1 MKMIHKF
8 IEQLNLIQK
17 TLLSIASSIVTY
29 WLLDGF
35 NAKPL
40 EDILFK
46 FINIVFS
53 WSFDS
58 KFGIDNTGYLDPDFI
73 FVFCIMGLFIFHKR
87 DNNKPLDPKE

>member
-1 MKMIHKF
+1 MKIMNKF
-8 IEQLNLIQK
+8 IAQLNLIQK
-17 TLLSIASSIVTY
+17 TLLTIASSIVTY

-53 WSFDS
+53 WIFDS
-58 KFGIDNTGYLDPDFI
+58 RFGLDNTGYINPDFI
-73 FVFCIMGLFIFHKR
+73 FVVCIIGLFIFHNR
-87 DNNKPLDPKE
+87 DNNDSSVSEE

>member
-1 MKMIHKF
+1 MNKF
-8 IEQLNLIQK
+8 IAQLNLIQK
-17 TLLSIASSIVTY
+17 TLLTIASSIVTY

-35 NAKPL
+35 NAKLL

-58 KFGIDNTGYLDPDFI
+58 RFGLENTGYLNPDFI
-73 FVFCIMGLFIFHKR
+73 FVVCIIGLFIFHNR
-87 DNNKPLDPKE
+87 DNNFSSVSEE

>member
-1 MKMIHKF
+1 MKMIHRF
-8 IEQLNLIQK
+8 IEQLNFIQK
-17 TLLSIASSIVTY
+17 TLLTIACSIVIY

-35 NAKPL
+35 EGKLL

-58 KFGIDNTGYLDPDFI
+58 RFGLDNRGYFNPDFI
-73 FVFCIMGLFIFHKR
+73 FIVCIVGLFIFHYH
-87 DNNKPLDPKE
+87 DNNDSLESEK

>member
-1 MKMIHKF
+1 MKIMNKF
-8 IEQLNLIQK
+8 IAQLNLIQK
-17 TLLSIASSIVTY
+17 TLLTIASSIVTY

-58 KFGIDNTGYLDPDFI
+58 RFGLNNTGYLNPDFI
-73 FVFCIMGLFIFHKR
+73 FVVCIVGLFIFHNR
-87 DNNKPLDPKE
+87 DNNESLDMEE

>member
-1 MKMIHKF
+1 MKIMNKF
-8 IEQLNLIQK
+8 IAQLNLIQK
-17 TLLSIASSIVTY
+17 TLLTIASSIVTY

-58 KFGIDNTGYLDPDFI
+58 RFGLNNTGYLNPDFI
-73 FVFCIMGLFIFHKR
+73 FVVCLIGLFIF
-87 DNNKPLDPKE
+87 NNRYFENQDLD

>member
-1 MKMIHKF
+1 MKIMNKF
-8 IEQLNLIQK
+8 IAQLNLIQK
-17 TLLSIASSIVTY
+17 TLLTIASSIVTY

-53 WSFDS
+53 WSFES
-58 KFGIDNTGYLDPDFI
+58 RFGLENTGYLNPDFI
-73 FVFCIMGLFIFHKR
+73 FVVCIIGLFIFHNR
-87 DNNKPLDPKE
+87 DHNDSSDSEE

>member
-1 MKMIHKF
+1 MKIMNKF
-8 IEQLNLIQK
+8 IAQFNLIQK
-17 TLLSIASSIVTY
+17 TLLTIASSIVTY

-53 WSFDS
+53 WSFES
-58 KFGIDNTGYLDPDFI
+58 RFGLENTGYLNPDFI
-73 FVFCIMGLFIFHKR
+73 FVVCIIGLFIFHNR
-87 DNNKPLDPKE
+87 DNNDSLVSKE

>member
-1 MKMIHKF
+1 MKIMNKF
-8 IEQLNLIQK
+8 IAQLNLIQK
-17 TLLSIASSIVTY
+17 TLLTIASSIVTY

-58 KFGIDNTGYLDPDFI
+58 RFGLDNTGYLNPDFI
-73 FVFCIMGLFIFHKR
+73 FVVCIIGLFIFHNR
-87 DNNKPLDPKE
+87 DNNDSLELEE

>member
-1 MKMIHKF
+1 MKIMNKF
-8 IEQLNLIQK
+8 IAQLNLIQK
-17 TLLSIASSIVTY
+17 TLLTIASSIVTY

-53 WSFDS
+53 WSFES
-58 KFGIDNTGYLDPDFI
+58 RFGLENTGYLNPDFI
-73 FVFCIMGLFIFHKR
+73 FVVCIIGLFIFHNR
-87 DNNKPLDPKE
+87 DNNDSLDTEE

>member
-17 TLLSIASSIVTY
+17 TLLTIASSMVTY

-58 KFGIDNTGYLDPDFI
+58 KFGMNNKGYLDPDFI

-87 DNNKPLDPKE
+87 DNNKPLDPEE